1 MDFYEPVDQD
11 SSHLVIDL
19 DLVHHVVAVNR
30 VSGLGFKHVFENS
43 GGILGAFPGVR
54 LILKIVQ
61 MEIAALACRLPAQT
75 ANLGAYFDH
84 LSQIVFHGF
93 EIHLMCP
100 GEGRNDLRDP

>member
-11 SSHLVIDL
+11 GSHLVIDL

-30 VSGLGFKHVFENS
+30 VSMLSFQHVLENS
-43 GGILGAFPGVR
+43 GGVLGAFPGVR
-54 LILKIVQ
+54 CILKIYQ
-61 MEIAALACRLPAQT
+61 MEIAALACQFPAQT

-84 LSQIVFHGF
+84 LGQIVSDRF

-100 GEGRNDLRDP
+100 GEGRNDLGDP